1 MRDSATPAPITAPYR
16 DRVPQQLFV
25 HLIWTTVDRLPML
38 TPSVCQ
44 FLGRFLPAEA
54 LRHGCETIALGMV
67 LDHVHIVVRI
77 PPRIDLPRLVQGLK
91 GASSRL
97 AATQT
102 VTGLRW
108 AKGYEA
114 KTVSPGALS
123 RVVDYVKHQPEHHAS
138 PRVRRVNPP
147 LGAGGDPP

>member
-1 MRDSATPAPITAPYR
+1 MRDFETPVRSACPYR
-16 DRVPQQLFV
+16 GVVPQQLFV

-38 TPSVCQ
+38 TPSVCE

-54 LRHGCETIALGMV
+54 QRHGCETIALGMV
-67 LDHVHIVVRI
+67 PDHVHIVVRI
-77 PPRIDLPRLVQGLK
+77 TPRIDLPRLVQGLK

-97 AATQT
+97 GAMQT

-114 KTVSPGALS
+114 KTVSPAALS
-123 RVVDYVKHQPEHHAS
+123 KVVDYVKHQPEHHAS
-138 PRVRRVNPP
+138 RVF
-147 LGAGGDPP
+147 GG